1 MSPISSTALSGLN
14 AASLQ
19 LHSAAHNIANTQT
32 PGFRRQL
39 VQQSAEPSGGVRTSI
54 GTAAAPGEALAEDV
68 VNQMA
73 ASVVYRANLHT
84 LQTEHRLTGSLLD
97 VLA

>member
-19 LHSAAHNIANTQT
+19 LQSSAHNIANAQT

-39 VQQSAEPSGGVRTSI
+39 VQQSAEPSGGVRATVSQ
-54 GTAAAPGEALAEDV
+54 AAVPGEALAEDIV
-68 VNQMA
+68 GQMV
-73 ASVVYRANLHT
+73 ASVVYRANLQT
-84 LQTEHRLTGSLLD
+84 LRTERDLTGTLLD

>member
-19 LHSAAHNIANTQT
+19 LQSSAHNIANTQA
-32 PGFRRQL
+32 PAFRRQV
-39 VQQSAEPSGGVRTSI
+39 VQQSAEPGGGVRATVSTS
-54 GTAAAPGEALAEDV
+54 AAPGEALAEDI
-68 VNQMA
+68 VNQMM
-73 ASVVYRANLHT
+73 ASVVYRANLQT
-84 LQTEHRLTGSLLD
+84 LQTERRTTGSLLD

>member
-19 LHSAAHNIANTQT
+19 LQSSAHNIANAQT

-39 VQQSAEPSGGVRTSI
+39 VLQSAEAAGGVS
-54 GTAAAPGEALAEDV
+54 ASVAQAVEPGESLAEDI
-68 VNQMA
+68 VNQMS
-73 ASVVYRANLHT
+73 ASVLYRANAQT
-84 LQTEHRLTGSLLD
+84 LRTDRDLAGTLVDLL
-97 VLA
+97 A

>member
-19 LHSAAHNIANTQT
+19 LQSSAHNIANTQT

-39 VQQSAEPSGGVRTSI
+39 VQQSAEPAGGVHARVSQS
-54 GTAAAPGEALAEDV
+54 AVAGESLAEDIV
-68 VNQMA
+68 GQMA
-73 ASVVYRANLHT
+73 ASVVYRANAQT
-84 LQTEHRLTGSLLD
+84 LRTERSLTGTLLD

>member
-39 VQQSAEPSGGVRTSI
+39 VQQSAEPAGGVRTGIAS
-54 GTAAAPGEALAEDV
+54 AAAPGDALAEDV
-68 VNQMA
+68 VNQMS
-73 ASVVYRANLHT
+73 ASLVYRANLQT
-84 LQTEHRLTGSLLD
+84 LQTERRLTGTLLD

>member
-19 LHSAAHNIANTQT
+19 LQSSAHNIANTQT

-39 VQQSAEPSGGVRTSI
+39 VQQSAEPAGGVRASI
-54 GTAAAPGEALAEDV
+54 ETFAVPGEALAEDI

-73 ASVVYRANLHT
+73 ASVVYRANLQT
-84 LQTEHRLTGSLLD
+84 LRTDRSMTGSLLD

>member
-19 LHSAAHNIANTQT
+19 LQGSAHNIANAQT

-39 VQQSAEPSGGVRTSI
+39 VQQSAEPAGGVRVDVAM
-54 GTAAAPGEALAEDV
+54 AAAPGEALAEDI

-73 ASVVYRANLHT
+73 ASVVYRAS
-84 LQTEHRLTGSLLD
+84 LQTLRTERAMTGSLLD